1 MRNAYRE
8 AADRLEELPV
18 AIRVARRMRGLDY
31 RDAAE
36 AAGVSTSAFYNLE
49 TGKRSVS
56 MKSAIKLLRW
66 LDEGAQGE

>member
-1 MRNAYRE
+1 MRSTYRE

-31 RDAAE
+31 RDAAD
-36 AAGVSTSAFYNLE
+36 AAGTSASAIHRLE
-49 TGKRSVS
+49 NGKDVS
-56 MKSAIKLLRW
+56 MRTAIKLLRW